1 MNKGAYRRRC
11 TWLVLALGASLAAPV
26 SADTLEERLRAQL
39 RSTTQ
44 QLQALQSEQAQA
56 SAARQA
62 AEQQRDAA
70 LGQVRELTAQLAK
83 ARGQSEQLAGQQQA
97 VHSQAQALV
106 ASSSAQL
113 HKYKQAYD
121 ELLGMARAKESER
134 VGLQAQLA
142 ERDGQVQQ
150 CQARNQQMYGVAKD
164 MLAAYEKVD
173 IADVVKMRQP
183 FAGAARV
190 RFEEL
195 AQAYGDKLYESQF
208 DAPTGVTQ

>member
-1 MNKGAYRRRC
+1 MNKGAYRHRC
-11 TWLVLALGASLAAPV
+11 AWLMLALGASLAA
-26 SADTLEERLRAQL
+26 SASAETLEERLRTQL
-39 RSTTQ
+39 RTTTQ

-70 LGQVRELTAQLAK
+70 QGQVRQLTAQLAK

-106 ASSSAQL
+106 ASSNEQL

-121 ELLGMARAKESER
+121 ELLAMARAKESER
-134 VGLQAQLA
+134 ATLQAQLG

-150 CQARNQQMYGVAKD
+150 CQARNQQMYGVAKE

-173 IADVVKMRQP
+173 IADVMKMRQP
-183 FAGAARV
+183 FAGGARV
-190 RFEEL
+190 KFEEL

-208 DAPTGVTQ
+208 DAPKGVTQ

>member
-11 TWLVLALGASLAAPV
+11 TWLMLALGASLAASV

-70 LGQVRELTAQLAK
+70 QAQVRELTAQLA
-83 ARGQSEQLAGQQQA
+83 SQQQA
-97 VHSQAQALV
+97 MHSQAQALV
-106 ASSSAQL
+106 ASSNEQL
-113 HKYKQAYD
+113 HKYKQAYE
-121 ELLGMARAKESER
+121 ELLGMARGKEGER
-134 VGLQAQLA
+134 AALQAQLT
-142 ERDGQVQQ
+142 ERDGQVSQ
-150 CQARNQQMYGVAKD
+150 CQARNQQMYGVAKE

-173 IADVVKMRQP
+173 IADVVNMRQP
-183 FAGAARV
+183 FAGGARV

-195 AQAYGDKLYESQF
+195 AQAYGDRLYESQF
-208 DAPTGVTQ
+208 DAPKGVNP

>member
-1 MNKGAYRRRC
+1 MNKGAYRHRC
-11 TWLVLALGASLAAPV
+11 AWLMLALGASLAA
-26 SADTLEERLRAQL
+26 SASAETLEERLRTQL

-56 SAARQA
+56 

-70 LGQVRELTAQLAK
+70 QGQVRELTAQLAK

-106 ASSSAQL
+106 ASSNEQL

-121 ELLGMARAKESER
+121 ELLAMARAKESER
-134 VGLQAQLA
+134 ATLQAQLG

-150 CQARNQQMYGVAKD
+150 CQARNQQMYGVAKE

-173 IADVVKMRQP
+173 IADVMKMRQP
-183 FAGAARV
+183 FAGGARV
-190 RFEEL
+190 KFEEL

-208 DAPTGVTQ
+208 DAPKGVTQ

>member
-1 MNKGAYRRRC
+1 M
-11 TWLVLALGASLAAPV
+11 LALGASLAASV

-70 LGQVRELTAQLAK
+70 QAQVRELTAQLA
-83 ARGQSEQLAGQQQA
+83 SQQQA
-97 VHSQAQALV
+97 MHSQAQALV
-106 ASSSAQL
+106 ASSNEQL
-113 HKYKQAYD
+113 HKYKQAYE
-121 ELLGMARAKESER
+121 ELLGMARGKEGER
-134 VGLQAQLA
+134 AALQAQLT
-142 ERDGQVQQ
+142 ERDGQVSQ
-150 CQARNQQMYGVAKD
+150 CQARNQQMYGVAKE

-173 IADVVKMRQP
+173 IADVVNMRQP
-183 FAGAARV
+183 FAGGARV

-195 AQAYGDKLYESQF
+195 AQAYGDRLYESQF
-208 DAPTGVTQ
+208 DAPKGVNP